1 MSEEVVRGGLCT
13 FPRVG
18 YGSPYLMHNTSRR
31 DERQF
36 CDKSWVR
43 NDKSPAVGGKFQTR
57 RQPFCVN
64 NKKTRNLCLN

>member
-18 YGSPYLMHNTSRR
+18 YGSAYLMHNTSRR

-43 NDKSPAVGGKFQTR
+43 NDNLRRSAVNFKR
-57 RQPFCVN
+57 VA
-64 NKKTRNLCLN
+64 NLFA